1 MIRYH
6 LFILLAALGLGTM
19 ELQAQDD
26 RYVCIALSSGIR
38 HCGTLVG
45 DDGREITLETPDKG
59 KVILPKA
66 DVLSIND
73 AEPGTTAAAVSDNPS
88 RVYDVGRSAQATRYL
103 LAPSAIPLRK
113 GEGYSHLS
121 LSGFNVTVTPLEN
134 TMTGVYVS
142 WFGAGATL
150 KRSFKVSEKFWAAV
164 GGRAVIG
171 WGESSFGQTAGFT
184 NVTYGDERNNLTL
197 IGGVISSA
205 DDGDARPLLGISG
218 SMTISSNSWIISENY
233 IGENPFNSEYG
244 SVYSVG
250 IRRYKV
256 SKNRITDIAVAAAE
270 GASNGM
276 IPLLWLGWTWPF

>member
-1 MIRYH
+1 
-6 LFILLAALGLGTM
+6 
-19 ELQAQDD
+19 
-26 RYVCIALSSGIR
+26 
-38 HCGTLVG
+38 
-45 DDGREITLETPDKG
+45 
-59 KVILPKA
+59 
-66 DVLSIND
+66 
-73 AEPGTTAAAVSDNPS
+73 
-88 RVYDVGRSAQATRYL
+88 
-103 LAPSAIPLRK
+103 
-113 GEGYSHLS
+113 
-121 LSGFNVTVTPLEN
+121 
-134 TMTGVYVS
+134 MTGVYVS

-256 SKNRITDIAVAAAE
+256 SKNRITDIAVTAAE
-270 GASNGM
+270 GASNDM